1 MVKYSTKLF
10 MVIFTGIFAT
20 LGCSSTAGDPQKTQ
34 DTKVSGN
41 IQNGYRVITLDEQ
54 NNLFDF
60 SVYRGDY
67 VKFRYQGFAKPP
79 TVYIPKLDKSFQ
91 VEQQVHENTPYIKI
105 KDPETLVFMINGERA
120 TLQVREYRQPQ
131 YRELSAIEARTLIRN
146 LDPIILDVR
155 TPWEYEQGHLPEARL
170 IPVQSLQNRV
180 DELEEHKNRDILV
193 YCRSGN
199 RSTVASKLLI
209 DEGFNRIYNLRYG
222 ILEWEQKGYSL
233 EYK

>member
-1 MVKYSTKLF
+1 M
-10 MVIFTGIFAT
+10 
-20 LGCSSTAGDPQKTQ
+20 
-34 DTKVSGN
+34 
-41 IQNGYRVITLDEQ
+41 
-54 NNLFDF
+54 
-60 SVYRGDY
+60 
-67 VKFRYQGFAKPP
+67 
-79 TVYIPKLDKSFQ
+79 
-91 VEQQVHENTPYIKI
+91 
-105 KDPETLVFMINGERA
+105 
-120 TLQVREYRQPQ
+120 
-131 YRELSAIEARTLIRN
+131 
-146 LDPIILDVR
+146 DPIILDVR